1 MRYRGSVSL
10 GCLFFIFF
18 VTAFWGPYSSNL
30 SSSASQ
36 SVSGRKKQVRFST
49 LSWIAEKLSSSNE
62 TGKKRFPTETHIHWL
77 RTYSPIVGCN
87 KLRSNQLLTRTS
99 DLLEP
104 LGRKLETET
113 IVFNFSPVSLL
124 LLLLLLSVA
133 FRRSLTVA
141 SFHFFFRFCAKQQ
154 HFCSSGLE
162 FLLLGSLFSE
172 FWFGCL
178 LRTSYLLLSGKQLLD
193 AKSQTLL
200 LLVLL
205 LVMCLL

>member
-1 MRYRGSVSL
+1 MQQAALY
-10 GCLFFIFF
+10 
-18 VTAFWGPYSSNL
+18 
-30 SSSASQ
+30 
-36 SVSGRKKQVRFST
+36 
-49 LSWIAEKLSSSNE
+49 
-62 TGKKRFPTETHIHWL
+62 
-77 RTYSPIVGCN
+77 
-87 KLRSNQLLTRTS
+87 NQLLTRTS

-124 LLLLLLSVA
+124 LLLLLRLLLPVA

-141 SFHFFFRFCAKQQ
+141 SFHFFFSFLRKTTA
-154 HFCSSGLE
+154 
-162 FLLLGSLFSE
+162 LLLLRIGIFTSWITFFFSE